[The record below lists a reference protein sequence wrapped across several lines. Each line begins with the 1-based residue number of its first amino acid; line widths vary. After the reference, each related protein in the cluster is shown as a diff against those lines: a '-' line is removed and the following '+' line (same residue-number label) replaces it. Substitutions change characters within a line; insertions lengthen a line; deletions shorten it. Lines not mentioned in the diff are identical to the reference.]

1 VDYGS
6 YTDASVR
13 LLIELANSHDPRQ
26 DPPEQLP
33 DIAAVTGFLHR
44 HRMLGPNT
52 VHQRDVTELHH
63 LRARL
68 RRVFEAGD
76 EAAALAEL
84 NGLLAGAGVTPWIA
98 RTPAGREI
106 FFAPQDAPLARRVTC
121 DAGLGLAMMMV
132 DHTDRL
138 KICAAADCANVFVDE
153 SRNRSRR
160 WCSARCS
167 GRINV
172 AAFRTRQK
180 AEPTAPVGRP
190 SKPHPGKAE
199 PAAPRQGRTT
209 ARR

>member
-13 LLIELANSHDPRQ
+13 LFVELANSYDSRQ
-26 DPPEQLP
+26 DPPERLP
-33 DIAAVTGFLHR
+33 DTAAVTDFLHR
-44 HRMLGPNT
+44 HRMLGPST
-52 VHQRDVTELHH
+52 VSQRDVTELHQ
-63 LRARL
+63 LRTRI

-76 EAAALAEL
+76 ETAALAEL
-84 NGLLAGAGVTPWIA
+84 NGLLADADVTPWIA

-106 FFAPQDAPLARRVTC
+106 FFAPQEASLARRVTC

-132 DHTDRL
+132 DHADRL
-138 KICAAADCANVFVDE
+138 KICGAADCANVFVDE

-172 AAFRTRQK
+172 AAFRTRQRT
-180 AEPTAPVGRP
+180 EPTAPR
-190 SKPHPGKAE
+190 
-199 PAAPRQGRTT
+199 
-209 ARR
+209 

>member
-1 VDYGS
+1 MDYGS

-13 LLIELANSHDPRQ
+13 LMIELANSHHPRQ
-26 DPPEQLP
+26 DPPERLP
-33 DIAAVTGFLHR
+33 DTAAVTGFLRR

-52 VHQRDVTELHH
+52 VSQRDVTELHQ
-63 LRARL
+63 LRARI
-68 RRVFEAGD
+68 RRVFEASS
-76 EAAALAEL
+76 EAAAIAEL
-84 NGLLAGAGVTPWIA
+84 NRLLADAGITPWIA

-121 DAGLGLAMMMV
+121 DAGLGLAMMMT
-132 DHTDRL
+132 DHAERL

-172 AAFRTRQK
+172 AAFRTRK
-180 AEPTAPVGRP
+180 RAEPTASR
-190 SKPHPGKAE
+190 
-199 PAAPRQGRTT
+199 
-209 ARR
+209 AR